1 MADALCAL
9 SVREYQ
15 CGRLPRNNRE
25 PRHAV
30 ANAQRRSDRMDRS
43 AGCGVHQTSAP
54 DLQTRCCVPH
64 LEPEERHAA
73 VLPRARSRFG
83 LSATSGLKTF
93 IPIFIP
99 CQPLGYCAPYLT
111 EIRSGQIRGTDS
123 CFVCNPLVLNSPT
136 RRHLH
141 RKIIELACKFSS
153 VNRRVAGSSP
163 PREAGSLR

>member
-1 MADALCAL
+1 MAKQQSCSQICGRPFSIGSRRLQGGKRTCGSDSAATDFSAMADALCAL

-43 AGCGVHQTSAP
+43 AGCGVHQTSGP
-54 DLQTRCCVPH
+54 DLQTRCWVPH
-64 LEPEERHAA
+64 LEPEQRHAA

-99 CQPLGYCAPYLT
+99 CQPL
-111 EIRSGQIRGTDS
+111 
-123 CFVCNPLVLNSPT
+123 
-136 RRHLH
+136 
-141 RKIIELACKFSS
+141 
-153 VNRRVAGSSP
+153 RVIVT
-163 PREAGSLR
+163 LI